1 MSDVSGFLIL
11 LRRQLCTATATDTG
25 TSRASLGMDGT
36 GPELE
41 LETLGN
47 LRFLCVVRDFGGH
60 QKKQALCEIGIAL
73 GKQIS
78 IFYLYFNLVMLC
90 FFFPMHIVTYFMA
103 IVPK

>member
-1 MSDVSGFLIL
+1 
-11 LRRQLCTATATDTG
+11 
-25 TSRASLGMDGT
+25 MDGT

-78 IFYLYFNLVMLC
+78 ILYLYFDLVMLC
-90 FFFPMHIVTYFMA
+90 FFFPMHIVTYFTATVRSYQSRKSPMYTL
-103 IVPK
+103 P